1 LLPIKTKGTQGL
13 RSWLRVSACALLMA
27 GVIQV
32 ATGVVLDAGAGSILL
47 DLRDGT
53 GKTNS
58 DAGMLSIDGTL
69 TGGAI
74 TLLNSGSDGTIL
86 LDSNPLLT
94 GTINGFKLG
103 EDASVLTSQPVYM
116 TDAGLESPDGRYAI
130 TASGAA
136 ADNYVFAYETGTLT
150 VGNPVDIPT
159 GEGGANAISLLLEAL
174 KVCGSGVGPLDE
186 VLCNP
191 VFEQAPPPLVLGL
204 VDPTGQAQ

>member
-1 LLPIKTKGTQGL
+1 ML
-13 RSWLRVSACALLMA
+13 RSWLRTSACALLLA
-27 GVIQV
+27 GGCLSATAGAVVAQVPSQVDPGVILREELPDPDYELLPGPVIREQAPQEAPEGAEAVTFDLTAV
-32 ATGVVLDAGAGSILL
+32 AVEGV
-47 DLRDGT
+47 
-53 GKTNS
+53 
-58 DAGMLSIDGTL
+58 
-69 TGGAI
+69 
-74 TLLNSGSDGTIL
+74 
-86 LDSNPLLT
+86 NPLLT

-103 EDASVLTSQPVYM
+103 QDASVLTSQPVYM

-150 VGNPVDIPT
+150 VGDPVDIPT
-159 GEGGANAISLLLEAL
+159 GDGGANAISLLLEAL